1 MTSTRSKS
9 KLQSIALWTLIGT
22 TLLSIILLQ
31 LKTVSSDSYLI
42 SGLIILLIIALF
54 VHGIGMIYNA
64 FLHKRVGWVIAM
76 VVFSGQEPCIIL
88 TLANSKQKV
97 ALMLAS
103 KQCSWCVVGHRGCS
117 NNLCFEI

>member
-76 VVFSGQEPCIIL
+76 VVFGP
-88 TLANSKQKV
+88 
-97 ALMLAS
+97 LAS
-103 KQCSWCVVGHRGCS
+103 IPYYFIRCDVNIPAK
-117 NNLCFEI
+117 NPA